1 MSQSTFERME
11 VAKRRAASLVQ
22 LRTEKSQAKRFEERG
37 QQLLAPSRS
46 LGTVAIQA
54 EALKASG
61 VQVQLLDSDLLA
73 HWLAQLRNLLNEFQR
88 DSSTI
93 LDPTP
98 GVDARAPLWEPLKQL
113 PAKIGSALLES
124 WQVWVRQMVPI
135 ISADL
140 LEVLSCVPALSSSV
154 REIREI
160 EAAIKIA
167 AKSLPDSKESVAEIG
182 RKATRLK
189 ELWDTL
195 ASGGIPKDVVSFLR
209 EAGQQSGV
217 PHERLT
223 PSVLEWFVK
232 HNLVSSLRIRLA

>member
-73 HWLAQLRNLLNEFQR
+73 HWLAQLRTLLSEFQR

-98 GVDARAPLWEPLKQL
+98 GVDARALLWEPL
-113 PAKIGSALLES
+113 
-124 WQVWVRQMVPI
+124 
-135 ISADL
+135 
-140 LEVLSCVPALSSSV
+140 
-154 REIREI
+154 
-160 EAAIKIA
+160 
-167 AKSLPDSKESVAEIG
+167 
-182 RKATRLK
+182 
-189 ELWDTL
+189 
-195 ASGGIPKDVVSFLR
+195 
-209 EAGQQSGV
+209 
-217 PHERLT
+217 
-223 PSVLEWFVK
+223 
-232 HNLVSSLRIRLA
+232 